1 MLLRLQKGLKSQQ
14 SALGRCAQ
22 STPLPCHTPGRGM
35 LTSLVIRSLKEST
48 CGRDKAVVRNR
59 SQKEKKENEGLM

>member
-1 MLLRLQKGLKSQQ
+1 
-14 SALGRCAQ
+14 
-22 STPLPCHTPGRGM
+22 M

-48 CGRDKAVVRNR
+48 CGRDKAVVRNL